1 MLKKDFQKM
10 ARDLGL
16 RGWSR
21 MSKSELEVF
30 LQNNLFGPPNLMDE
44 PIPEIGVPVLTP
56 TQAPPERITEAP
68 EEGGDWLKWV
78 QWLESEPEPPPKPVK
93 EWLLKLRDEY
103 RSSAMSGFY
112 QEMVIRGRKDELPR
126 DFFRRVRPQ
135 IGNLLRQNNL
145 TKVKLMLTCVLS
157 KTDLNSGEY
166 LEFTPTFLS
175 KNKVNLAGTNK
186 WEIVDEMWEEVMVNM
201 ANYQREGSNLQ
212 FEEIIELVIP
222 FARYVPLRGSSYI
235 PTPQKLAVKK
245 AIVNLKNDDEECFKW
260 CVTRALNPVESHPE
274 RITEDLR
281 RQSIKYDWSGLSFP
295 VTFDQI
301 EKFERRNPGIAVHV
315 FGYEN
320 EEVFPLRKPKV
331 VGIAV
336 DLLFLTQRVNPQE
349 QAVVREETLEFTV
362 PRKTHYC
369 WIKNLNRLL
378 GGQVT
383 KHEKHV
389 VFCRNCLNHFP
400 EDRLKIHEESC
411 LSSEAVKIEMPGKGA
426 VMKFKNYH
434 RKMQHP
440 FVIYADF
447 EARLKKIKV
456 CEDKPKGSY
465 THKIQEHIP
474 VSFAFHVVSEHVK
487 KKPVLYRA
495 SCNEEDVGK
504 KFVEV
509 LSEFVKEI
517 QNTFKNP
524 VPMQFGRKERDE
536 FNQATHC
543 WICEKEFIEDDKE
556 SEKKVRDHCHFTG
569 KFRGAAHTICNLNF
583 RKPKFTPVFIHN
595 LKGYDSHFI
604 VKALGEVQGNVKCI
618 ANTEEKYISFS
629 KTIELRKEVRD
640 GKPKAITHEIRFLD
654 SAGFMQDSLANLVQN
669 LRDEDFHQT
678 KKVFKK
684 KWELFK
690 RKGVFPYEWLDSAE
704 KFNESRL
711 PEKEDFYSKLS
722 GGGISEEE
730 HEHAIK
736 VWNEMGMKNM
746 GEYHDAYL
754 KADVTELADVIEEFR
769 KVCQKEYALDPVWY
783 YTTPGLAW
791 DAALKKSG
799 VELELLSDIEMM
811 LFFERGIR
819 GGVSTITHRRAQ
831 ANNKYM
837 KNFDKSKPSVFCPY
851 WDANGLYSWAM
862 LHPLPVGKFK
872 WMSEVKLK
880 NWEEIPCVLEVD
892 VDIPEELHDKF
903 NDYPPLPEK
912 VKVGGNVSKLIPN
925 LWNKR
930 KMIVHNKILKQ
941 ALSLGCK
948 LVKVWR
954 GLEFEEKAWLKT
966 FIETNSSLRQKA
978 KNTFEKN
985 FFKLMNNAVFGKTME
1000 NVKKRREIQLV
1011 HDVKKYSKLVAKP
1024 SYDHTTRF
1032 NEKIV
1037 GVHMK
1042 KTKIV
1047 FDKPIYVGQAILDIS
1062 KTCMY
1067 EFHYEYVKKKWP
1079 EAKLCFTDTDS
1090 LLYRIETEDL
1100 FEDIAGD
1107 VAERFDTSEFASDH
1121 EKVVDGTIV
1130 RMNKKVPGLMK
1141 DETCG
1146 KQIIDFVGLRPKCY
1160 SLKVDEGGGTKKCKG
1175 VKKSVVKKRMAH
1187 EDWVRCVEDQKPQ
1200 MQEMV
1205 CIRSQKHSV
1214 STVVVNKIALSA
1226 NDDKRKLMCDGVSTQ
1241 ALGYKGEVRECEK
1254 EVKRY
1259 EKRERQPE
1267 RAQRESEKMTQ
1278 EQLIFKMMDMR

>member
-1 MLKKDFQKM
+1 
-10 ARDLGL
+10 
-16 RGWSR
+16 

-56 TQAPPERITEAP
+56 TTAPPERKTEAP

-524 VPMQFGRKERDE
+524 VPMEFGRKERDE

-604 VKALGEVQGNVKCI
+604 VKALGEVQGNVKC
-618 ANTEEKYISFS
+618 T
-629 KTIELRKEVRD
+629 
-640 GKPKAITHEIRFLD
+640 GKHR
-654 SAGFMQDSLANLVQN
+654 
-669 LRDEDFHQT
+669 
-678 KKVFKK
+678 
-684 KWELFK
+684 
-690 RKGVFPYEWLDSAE
+690 
-704 KFNESRL
+704 
-711 PEKEDFYSKLS
+711 
-722 GGGISEEE
+722 
-730 HEHAIK
+730 
-736 VWNEMGMKNM
+736 
-746 GEYHDAYL
+746 
-754 KADVTELADVIEEFR
+754 R
-769 KVCQKEYALDPVWY
+769 KVYFLQ
-783 YTTPGLAW
+783 
-791 DAALKKSG
+791 
-799 VELELLSDIEMM
+799 
-811 LFFERGIR
+811 
-819 GGVSTITHRRAQ
+819 Q
-831 ANNKYM
+831 NN
-837 KNFDKSKPSVFCPY
+837 
-851 WDANGLYSWAM
+851 
-862 LHPLPVGKFK
+862 
-872 WMSEVKLK
+872 
-880 NWEEIPCVLEVD
+880 
-892 VDIPEELHDKF
+892 
-903 NDYPPLPEK
+903 
-912 VKVGGNVSKLIPN
+912 
-925 LWNKR
+925 
-930 KMIVHNKILKQ
+930 
-941 ALSLGCK
+941 
-948 LVKVWR
+948 
-954 GLEFEEKAWLKT
+954 
-966 FIETNSSLRQKA
+966 
-978 KNTFEKN
+978 
-985 FFKLMNNAVFGKTME
+985 
-1000 NVKKRREIQLV
+1000 
-1011 HDVKKYSKLVAKP
+1011 
-1024 SYDHTTRF
+1024 
-1032 NEKIV
+1032 
-1037 GVHMK
+1037 
-1042 KTKIV
+1042 
-1047 FDKPIYVGQAILDIS
+1047 
-1062 KTCMY
+1062 
-1067 EFHYEYVKKKWP
+1067 
-1079 EAKLCFTDTDS
+1079 
-1090 LLYRIETEDL
+1090 
-1100 FEDIAGD
+1100 
-1107 VAERFDTSEFASDH
+1107 
-1121 EKVVDGTIV
+1121 
-1130 RMNKKVPGLMK
+1130 
-1141 DETCG
+1141 
-1146 KQIIDFVGLRPKCY
+1146 
-1160 SLKVDEGGGTKKCKG
+1160 
-1175 VKKSVVKKRMAH
+1175 
-1187 EDWVRCVEDQKPQ
+1187 
-1200 MQEMV
+1200 
-1205 CIRSQKHSV
+1205 
-1214 STVVVNKIALSA
+1214 
-1226 NDDKRKLMCDGVSTQ
+1226 
-1241 ALGYKGEVRECEK
+1241 
-1254 EVKRY
+1254 
-1259 EKRERQPE
+1259 
-1267 RAQRESEKMTQ
+1267 
-1278 EQLIFKMMDMR
+1278 